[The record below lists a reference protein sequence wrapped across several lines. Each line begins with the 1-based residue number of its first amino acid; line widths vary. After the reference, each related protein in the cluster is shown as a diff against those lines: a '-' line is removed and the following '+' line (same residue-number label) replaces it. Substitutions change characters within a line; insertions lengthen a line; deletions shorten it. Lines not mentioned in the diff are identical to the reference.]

1 MTDAEILAT
10 VKTGLGI
17 TTDYQDDLLQ
27 IYIDDVKAFM
37 IDAGVSASVATS
49 TAAVG
54 CILRGV
60 SDLWNYSSGSV
71 KFSEYFKQR
80 VIQLAAQSGGGGN
93 V

>member
-1 MTDAEILAT
+1 MTDAEILAKI
-10 VKTGLGI
+10 KTGLGI

-37 IDAGVSASVATS
+37 IDAGVSATVATS
-49 TAAVG
+49 NAAVG

-60 SDLWNYSSGSV
+60 SDLWNYSAGGV

-80 VIQLAAQSGGGGN
+80 VIQLAAESAGGGN